1 MYTWWINTTKYTQ
14 NTKVDRFVYIK
25 ITPCTNNLYNAKL
38 NEFAVHSGIL
48 IVRGGPLFVDFVVDL
63 IKHTVKSSLFVGT
76 NVRGFRGYLLSSNFH
91 VQEFKTYIQAF
102 VQYLLKLSRTCNQR
116 NYVPIM
122 NLINILLHANIDPRV
137 KMIPE
142 HYVRFLS

>member
-38 NEFAVHSGIL
+38 NEFAVYSGIL

-76 NVRGFRGYLLSSNFH
+76 NVRGFRGCLLSSNFH

-102 VQYLLKLSRTCNQR
+102 V
-116 NYVPIM
+116 
-122 NLINILLHANIDPRV
+122 
-137 KMIPE
+137 
-142 HYVRFLS
+142 